1 MSAPVEAHLHT
12 VPEVVVRQRAALARA
27 TPEHIDR
34 LSWSA
39 ERIAEHQRTRLRHL
53 LAVAKDESPFH
64 AARLT
69 GVDPDAFDLDD
80 LASLPTMT
88 KTEMM
93 ASFDDVVTD
102 RRVTRRVAED
112 HLAATAE
119 TPVHLFD
126 EHLVMASGGSS
137 GERGVFVLGFDA
149 FVEFGLALLRGSL
162 ARVQI
167 LGEPPPGGWPLAAV
181 TAGSG
186 IHATRVLAAITG
198 AGGPIAA
205 TTVPVTLPV
214 REIVA
219 RLNDLQPVALA
230 AYPSAL
236 SLLVAERDAGRL
248 TITPFAVSSSSE
260 HLPPE
265 LRARVESSF
274 NVGVVD
280 MFGSTE
286 GLVGA
291 SEPGDPHI
299 VLAADQA
306 IVELVDEA
314 GAPVPAGTPSAKVLV
329 TNLVNTVQPL
339 IRYEL
344 SDRFLRQPDHPD
356 HGHPLVSVEGR
367 DDDGFRYDGVVVHP
381 VVVRSALLRSPAI
394 VEYQVV
400 QMARGVEIR
409 YVASQ
414 PVDADAAERAVAAA
428 LVGAG
433 LDDPDVHLVQVE
445 AIARHPATGKAR
457 RFVPLR

>member
-1 MSAPVEAHLHT
+1 VSASVEARPSA
-12 VPEVVVRQRAALARA
+12 VPDAVLRHRAALAAA

-34 LSWSA
+34 LRWSA
-39 ERIAEHQRTRLRHL
+39 ERIAEHQRSRLRHL
-53 LAVAKDESPFH
+53 LAVAKDGSPFH
-64 AARLT
+64 AARLAA
-69 GVDPDAFDLDD
+69 VDPDTFELDD

-102 RRVTRRVAED
+102 RRVTRQAVED
-112 HLAATAE
+112 HLAATTD

-162 ARVQI
+162 ARVQA
-167 LGEPPPGGWPLAAV
+167 LGQPPPGGWPLAAV
-181 TAGSG
+181 AAGSG
-186 IHATRVLAAITG
+186 IHATRILAAITG

-205 TTVPVTLPV
+205 TTVPVTLPLQ
-214 REIVA
+214 EIVA

-236 SLLVAERDAGRL
+236 SLLVAEREAGRL
-248 TITPFAVSSSSE
+248 AITPFAVSSSSE
-260 HLPPE
+260 HLPAE
-265 LRARVESSF
+265 LRARAEASF
-274 NVGVVD
+274 GVGVVD

-306 IVELVDEA
+306 VVELVDEA

-344 SDRFLRQPDHPD
+344 SDRFVRQPDHPD
-356 HGHPLVSVEGR
+356 HGHPLVTVDGR
-367 DDDGFRYDGVVVHP
+367 DDDGFRYDGIVVHP
-381 VVVRSALLRSPAI
+381 LVVRSALLHSPTI
-394 VEYQVV
+394 VEYQVL
-400 QMARGVEIR
+400 QTPHGVEIR
-409 YVASQ
+409 YVASG
-414 PVDADAAERAVAAA
+414 PVDDGAMGRAVAAA
-428 LVGAG
+428 LAGAG
-433 LDDPDVHLVQVE
+433 VEDPDVHVTQVD
-445 AIARHPATGKAR
+445 AIARHPVTGKAR
-457 RFVPLR
+457 RFIPLR